1 MSTDA
6 LYWTPPSEFVARA
19 RAYVERTG
27 LPLLPSEDRPRR
39 VGGSLVFERW
49 RGQFLLHDDDP
60 QETVIRDRADRF
72 IYSNYDRA
80 AGRMLRFAPVEFVDP
95 DNGESLG
102 RLQMVIQ
109 AEHRDRYTAVVSSAL
124 AASCLAEFLRRC
136 GEDWGFRLVA

>member
-6 LYWTPPSEFVARA
+6 LYWTPPSDFVARA

-27 LPLLPSEDRPRR
+27 LPLLPAEDRPRR

-60 QETVIRDRADRF
+60 QETVVRARTDHF
-72 IYSNYDRA
+72 TYSNYDRA

-95 DNGESLG
+95 DNGESIG
-102 RLQMVIQ
+102 RLQMVVQ
-109 AEHRDRYTAVVSSAL
+109 PDDRDRYTAVVSSAL
-124 AASCLAEFLRRC
+124 AASCLAEFLRTN
-136 GEDWGFRLVA
+136 GEDWGFRLAA